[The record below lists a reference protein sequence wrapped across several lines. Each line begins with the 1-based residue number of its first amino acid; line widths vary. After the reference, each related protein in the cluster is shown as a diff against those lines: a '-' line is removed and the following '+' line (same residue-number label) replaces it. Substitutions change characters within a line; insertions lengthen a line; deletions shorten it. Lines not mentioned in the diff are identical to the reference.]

1 MDRLRAADLTL
12 GFTWTSLALL
22 LRSHQSTIAAEMSKS
37 AKWAHLSRV
46 LESHVHS
53 IQETFQMLEHSAGSS
68 LDKVDWSEVTKL
80 GDEVSKQATMAGMLW
95 SGEAPDAKALEE
107 NMGAYCNIIHGFVL
121 LCYGSTVGAGPTLHA
136 SIYASA
142 KQVVDCSLALLR
154 EAVSYESHVH
164 EKRTESTSDE
174 EGDLTEADIGDDLSA
189 RGDGNCTMIISVVSD
204 TLAVIKALIRFITG
218 LLKSSSLKI
227 SSKEST
233 DSLCAASDDLGDGVS
248 NKAAES
254 TSDEEGDLTEADI
267 GDDLSAEEMAIAQL
281 IISVV
286 SDTLAVIK
294 ELIRFITGLLK
305 SSSLKISSKESTDSL
320 EKLLSFCREMGQ
332 EVNELGACVY
342 PPQEISQMKLSGN
355 KMHRLVDKMHLEVES
370 LEGSPDGVYGT
381 FKQLESSLG
390 NLQHG
395 LGGDLTAEMGRLAVV
410 RQNKPKKRN
419 SNGPNV

>member
-1 MDRLRAADLTL
+1 MKD
-12 GFTWTSLALL
+12 
-22 LRSHQSTIAAEMSKS
+22 
-37 AKWAHLSRV
+37 V
-46 LESHVHS
+46 
-53 IQETFQMLEHSAGSS
+53 
-68 LDKVDWSEVTKL
+68 
-80 GDEVSKQATMAGMLW
+80 
-95 SGEAPDAKALEE
+95 
-107 NMGAYCNIIHGFVL
+107 
-121 LCYGSTVGAGPTLHA
+121 
-136 SIYASA
+136 
-142 KQVVDCSLALLR
+142 LR
-154 EAVSYESHVH
+154 EMGE
-164 EKRTESTSDE
+164 
-174 EGDLTEADIGDDLSA
+174 
-189 RGDGNCTMIISVVSD
+189 
-204 TLAVIKALIRFITG
+204 
-218 LLKSSSLKI
+218 LK
-227 SSKEST
+227 
-233 DSLCAASDDLGDGVS
+233 CAASDDLGDGVS

-355 KMHRLVDKMHLEVES
+355 KMHRLVDKLHLEVES

-395 LGGDLTAEMGRLAVV
+395 LGGDLTAEMGRLAV
-410 RQNKPKKRN
+410 
-419 SNGPNV
+419 

>member
-1 MDRLRAADLTL
+1 STQ
-12 GFTWTSLALL
+12 ALL
-22 LRSHQSTIAAEMSKS
+22 LRSHHSTIAAEMSKS

-80 GDEVSKQATMAGMLW
+80 ADEVSKQATMAGMLW

-121 LCYGSTVGAGPTLHA
+121 LCHGSTVGAGPTLHA
-136 SIYASA
+136 SIYAAA

-154 EAVSYESHVH
+154 EAVSYGSHDH
-164 EKRTESTSDE
+164 EKRFSISQLAGTVW
-174 EGDLTEADIGDDLSA
+174 EACAALKKTPTT
-189 RGDGNCTMIISVVSD
+189 NCTAVGRAITQVAVSVKDV
-204 TLAVIKALIRFITG
+204 LREMG
-218 LLKSSSLKI
+218 ELK
-227 SSKEST
+227 
-233 DSLCAASDDLGDGVS
+233 CAASNDLGDGVS

-305 SSSLKISSKESTDSL
+305 SSRLKISSKESTDSL
-320 EKLLSFCREMGQ
+320 EKLLTYCREMGQ

-342 PPQEISQMKLSGN
+342 PPQEISQMKSSAN
-355 KMHRLVDKMHLEVES
+355 KMHRLVDKMHVEVES
-370 LEGSPDGVYGT
+370 LEGSPDGVYVT
-381 FKQLESSLG
+381 LKQLESSLG

-395 LGGDLTAEMGRLAVV
+395 LGGDLTAEMGRLAVFW
-410 RQNKPKKRN
+410 QNKPKTRN

>member
-1 MDRLRAADLTL
+1 
-12 GFTWTSLALL
+12 
-22 LRSHQSTIAAEMSKS
+22 MSKS

-121 LCYGSTVGAGPTLHA
+121 LCHGSTVGAGPTLHA

-154 EAVSYESHVH
+154 EAVSYELHDH
-164 EKRTESTSDE
+164 EKRFSISQLAGTVW
-174 EGDLTEADIGDDLSA
+174 EACAALKKTPTT
-189 RGDGNCTMIISVVSD
+189 NCTAVGRAITQVAVSVKDV
-204 TLAVIKALIRFITG
+204 LREMG
-218 LLKSSSLKI
+218 ELK
-227 SSKEST
+227 
-233 DSLCAASDDLGDGVS
+233 CAASNDLGDGVS

-267 GDDLSAEEMAIAQL
+267 G
-281 IISVV
+281 
-286 SDTLAVIK
+286 
-294 ELIRFITGLLK
+294 LLK
-305 SSSLKISSKESTDSL
+305 SSSLKINSKESTDSL
-320 EKLLSFCREMGQ
+320 EKLLSYCREMGQ

-342 PPQEISQMKLSGN
+342 PPQEISQMKSSAN
-355 KMHRLVDKMHLEVES
+355 KMHRLVDKMHVEVES

-395 LGGDLTAEMGRLAVV
+395 LGGDLTAEMGRLAV
-410 RQNKPKKRN
+410 
-419 SNGPNV
+419 